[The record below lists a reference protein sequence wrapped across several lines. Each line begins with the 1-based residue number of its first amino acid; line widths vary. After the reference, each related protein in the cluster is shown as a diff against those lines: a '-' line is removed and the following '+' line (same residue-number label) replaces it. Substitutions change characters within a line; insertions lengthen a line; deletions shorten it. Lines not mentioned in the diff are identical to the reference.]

1 MLRKFGYAA
10 TLSVMAL
17 ATPLFADGG
26 SEALET
32 QVVAITGEGY
42 FPHTTYTASGA
53 IVRFVNETPEA
64 RTIVSSDGSW
74 TTGEM
79 LANEEVEITM
89 LSGMVLSFSNGAE
102 EAFVG
107 EISFDPAPDE
117 EASDDY

>member
-53 IVRFVNETPEA
+53 IVRH
-64 RTIVSSDGSW
+64 RGCRRR
-74 TTGEM
+74 
-79 LANEEVEITM
+79 
-89 LSGMVLSFSNGAE
+89 
-102 EAFVG
+102 
-107 EISFDPAPDE
+107 PD
-117 EASDDY
+117 AGVAGQLPY